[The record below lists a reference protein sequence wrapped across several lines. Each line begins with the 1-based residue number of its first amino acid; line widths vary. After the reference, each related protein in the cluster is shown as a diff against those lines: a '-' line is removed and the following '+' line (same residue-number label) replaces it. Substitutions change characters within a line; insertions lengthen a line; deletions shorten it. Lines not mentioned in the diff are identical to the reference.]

1 MEQSRS
7 GLRKASPAL
16 LAHVMHTHKASP
28 CSQQLYFTPSGNLL
42 LSIELDVGKLFC
54 RHSMGHTYVSL
65 SEGLWPEQAEGAAD
79 TSAWAHKMNG
89 KGEAF
94 GAGYPC
100 PLQKKAQL

>member
-1 MEQSRS
+1 
-7 GLRKASPAL
+7 
-16 LAHVMHTHKASP
+16 
-28 CSQQLYFTPSGNLL
+28 
-42 LSIELDVGKLFC
+42 
-54 RHSMGHTYVSL
+54 MGHTYVSL

-94 GAGYPC
+94 GAGSPC